1 MTRPRAGPI
10 GSADG
15 ATTGRW
21 DRWRESAARTEDFT
35 DPGVT
40 SQGMSGNRRRAVVAV
55 FIGAVAATVGIAGA
69 GHLYLRRWRRGVAWF
84 ALVIGVGLAL
94 IWTFTD
100 PQAVANG
107 GVMESS
113 ADLPAVVYVPMFTL
127 LLVSVLDAYRIAR
140 LGTGTGTP
148 GRGSGTTDEDGPV
161 CPNCG
166 KSVDPGLDFCHWCTE
181 RLSGPDAGDGN
192 GETGEVRADGG

>member
-1 MTRPRAGPI
+1 
-10 GSADG
+10 
-15 ATTGRW
+15 
-21 DRWRESAARTEDFT
+21 
-35 DPGVT
+35 
-40 SQGMSGNRRRAVVAV
+40 
-55 FIGAVAATVGIAGA
+55 
-69 GHLYLRRWRRGVAWF
+69 
-84 ALVIGVGLAL
+84 VIGVGLAL

-100 PQAVANG
+100 PQAVASG

-140 LGTGTGTP
+140 LGTDTT
-148 GRGSGTTDEDGPV
+148 GRGSGAADEDGPV

-181 RLSGPDAGDGN
+181 RLDAPGDRDAGAD
-192 GETGEVRADGG
+192 ETTATR